1 MESAMRKAIS
11 TGLLAT
17 VLALGTWFM
26 TMAAA
31 PSRNGAE
38 SGTRHETIAM
48 ATSHRLSGDY
58 QGAIQALERAVALDS
73 QDKGALQALAA
84 AYAQQ
89 ADKADT
95 PPAERRRLIEQ
106 GLACVDRAIDIDPL
120 DFGALVTKSVLLRAL
135 SQLATTDAER
145 TALGQEADA
154 VREHALR
161 AGLETPR
168 PAATIDMVDAPEPPP
183 PPPPPGHVAG
193 DIVWTY
199 GSIEYTVTGSTQL
212 LQKVRDVRPIYP
224 PAMIGAGVSGRVV
237 LDATVDGR
245 GRVRDIRVI
254 EAAPLLYHTTIDA
267 VRQWRF
273 DPEVAAAAA
282 GPIAIRVIATFPAEH

>member
-1 MESAMRKAIS
+1 MERAMRKGIS

-17 VLALGTWFM
+17 VLAVGTWFM

-31 PSRNGAE
+31 PSGNGAE
-38 SGTRHETIAM
+38 SSTRHETIAM

-89 ADKADT
+89 AEKPDT

-106 GLACVDRAIDIDPL
+106 GLACVDRAIDIDPV
-120 DFGALVTKSVLLRAL
+120 DFGALVTKSVLLRTL

-154 VREHALR
+154 VREHALS
-161 AGLETPR
+161 AGLETPS

-199 GSIEYTVTGSTQL
+199 GSIEYTVSGSTAL

-224 PAMIGAGVSGRVV
+224 PVMFAAGVSGRVV
-237 LDATVDGR
+237 LDATVDKR

-254 EAAPLLYHTTIDA
+254 GQRRSSITRPSTRSGNGDSI
-267 VRQWRF
+267 RKWR
-273 DPEVAAAAA
+273 P
-282 GPIAIRVIATFPAEH
+282 PPPARLRSE